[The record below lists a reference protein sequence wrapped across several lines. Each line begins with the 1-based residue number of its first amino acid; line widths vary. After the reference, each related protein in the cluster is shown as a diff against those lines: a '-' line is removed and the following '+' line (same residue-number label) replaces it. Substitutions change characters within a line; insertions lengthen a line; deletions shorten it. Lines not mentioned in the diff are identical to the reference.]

1 MLQKLLNYFNST
13 ATSKSFILLL
23 LGVFPVI
30 FTFDL
35 NDSEVFIT
43 VSSGSDL

>member
-1 MLQKLLNYFNST
+1 MLEKLLNYFNGT
-13 ATSKSFILLL
+13 ATSKSFVLLL
-23 LGVFPVI
+23 LGVFSVL

-35 NDSEVFIT
+35 NDSEVFIP